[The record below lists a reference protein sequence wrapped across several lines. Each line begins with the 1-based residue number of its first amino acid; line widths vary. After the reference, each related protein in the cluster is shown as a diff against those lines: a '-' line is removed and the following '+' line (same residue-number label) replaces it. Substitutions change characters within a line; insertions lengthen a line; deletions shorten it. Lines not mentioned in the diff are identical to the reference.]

1 MDKTTQETLQLT
13 KEARQKALDA
23 PELLAKAWT
32 QGGATSGITAYDLES
47 PAKLLYPV
55 LTPLRNEIPRVG
67 GGKGTAT
74 NWRAVTG
81 VNTNN
86 AGIGISEGNRGMVI
100 AHTTSDNV
108 ASYRAIGYDDNVT
121 FEADM
126 AAEGFD
132 DAKALAALSLLRSVM
147 IGEEKALLGA
157 NNSVA
162 LGTVGTVTLSASASG
177 GVLGTLTLSVIC
189 VALTLDAQLGS
200 SVANG
205 LPLSANRTLADGTVE
220 AYNQGTSIKSANATV
235 SVTGNTGSCGASVAV
250 VTGAC
255 AYAWYW
261 GTAGGEALGAI
272 TTINS
277 VSITANAAGA
287 QLASAGFAADK
298 SQCQQLFDGL
308 LYQIWKAGSGALIT
322 NMATGTPGTGT
333 PLTAD
338 NSGGIVEIETDLKHF
353 WDNYRLSPT
362 KIWMNS
368 QEMNNI
374 GKKILAAT
382 SSSPGAQRFMFDA
395 KQGMI
400 AGGIVVKSY
409 LNKFTMAGMAE
420 IPIEIHPNLP
430 AGTMLYDTR
439 ILPYPL
445 SNVSHL
451 LQVKT
456 RRDYY
461 QIEWPLRTR
470 KYEYGVYADEV
481 LQCYAPFAFGVRTN
495 IGNG

>member
-1 MDKTTQETLQLT
+1 MDKTTQETLQLM

-157 NNSVA
+157 NTSVA

-177 GVLGTLTLSVIC
+177 GTLGTMTLSVIC

-200 SVANG
+200 SVVNG

-220 AYNQGTSIKSANATV
+220 PYNQGTSIKSAAATV
-235 SVTGNTGSCGASVAV
+235 SVTGNTGSCGASVPV

-255 AYAWYW
+255 AYAWFW
-261 GTAGGEALGAI
+261 GTAGNELLGAI

-277 VSITANAAGA
+277 VSITANATGT
-287 QLASAGFAADK
+287 QNASAGFTADK
-298 SQCQQLFDGL
+298 SQCAQLFDGL
-308 LYQIWKAGSGALIT
+308 LYQIWKSGSGATIN

-333 PLTAD
+333 PLTSD
-338 NSGGIVEIETDLKHF
+338 NAGGIVEIDADLKSF
-353 WDNYRLSPT
+353 WDNYRLSPS
-362 KIWMNS
+362 KIWVSS

-382 SSSPGAQRFMFDA
+382 SGSGQRFVFNA
-395 KQGMI
+395 EQGMV
-400 AGGIVVKSY
+400 AGGVRVDLYI
-409 LNKFTMAGMAE
+409 NKFSMAGMVK
-420 IPIEIHPNLP
+420 IPVDIHPNLP
-430 AGTMLYDTR
+430 AGTILYDTR
-439 ILPYPL
+439 VLPYPL

-470 KYEYGVYADEV
+470 KYEYGVYSDEV